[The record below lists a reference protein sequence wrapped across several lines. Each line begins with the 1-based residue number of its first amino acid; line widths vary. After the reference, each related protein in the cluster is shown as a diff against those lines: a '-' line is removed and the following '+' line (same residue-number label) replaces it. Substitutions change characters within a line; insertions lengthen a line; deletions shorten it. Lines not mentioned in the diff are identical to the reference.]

1 MNFTGPKDKRPGPG
15 VGVAARG
22 LALLLALA
30 APAFSQDEGL
40 MRALRFE
47 MQMEELTHA
56 AVLANKEGAALA
68 AGLAKPVKLPGI
80 LFSDLEHLRGVVK
93 KEWNAMYY
101 RDAIYINKSRM
112 LRYFGAEGVPEE
124 AVDWATL
131 LKDQRRKKAAA
142 RELAF
147 AYFHELVHLRQA
159 EIGAGADLP
168 ELESELEA
176 FLRSSLFFQEET
188 RRDPALLAR
197 YAAEPVY
204 GKILKSSFAGSAAQ
218 DFFLVCLGKKGYRD
232 YLAAMYRGS
241 VAVAAGPVDGD
252 DPRRRAFVR
261 SVDALF
267 DRAWPRL
274 WLGAALTGG
283 RAALAAGSYPR
294 ALRCLLPQPGEAAAY
309 GLAAEELKE
318 VRAAGEQALA
328 AALGALRAGEKGDF
342 EMYAYIFRAVE
353 EAHARLGR
361 ALPPDIAALRPELYA
376 RAGKFYSEK
385 AAAETSAAWRGY
397 LRNQEQYFT
406 PGGTGD

>member
-1 MNFTGPKDKRPGPG
+1 MLFTELKNKWPG
-15 VGVAARG
+15 V
-22 LALLLALA
+22 ALLLALA
-30 APAFSQDEGL
+30 APAFSQDESL

-47 MQMEELTHA
+47 MQMDDLTRA

-68 AGLAKPVKLPGI
+68 AGLAKPGLPRV
-80 LFSDLEHLRGVVK
+80 LFSDLEHLRGVVN

-101 RDAIYINKSRM
+101 HNDIYLNKSRV
-112 LRYFGAEGVPEE
+112 LRYFGVEGVPEE

-131 LKDQRRKKAAA
+131 LKDQRRKKAVA

-147 AYFHELVHLRQA
+147 AYFHELVHMRQA

-168 ELESELEA
+168 ALESELEA
-176 FLRSSLFFQEET
+176 FLRTSLFFQEET
-188 RRDPALLAR
+188 RKDPALLAR

-204 GKILKSSFAGSAAQ
+204 GKTRKSSFASSEAQ
-218 DFFLVCLGKKGYRD
+218 DYFLVCLGKKGYRENLD
-232 YLAAMYRGS
+232 ARYRGA

-252 DPRRRAFVR
+252 DPRRRAFVK
-261 SVDALF
+261 SVDSLF

-274 WLGAALTGG
+274 WLGAALAGG

-328 AALGALRAGEKGDF
+328 AALGALRAGAKGDF
-342 EMYAYIFRAVE
+342 EMYAYIFRGVE

-361 ALPPDIAALRPELYA
+361 KLPPDIAALRPGLYA

-385 AAAETSAAWRGY
+385 AAAEPSAAWRSY
-397 LRNQEQYFT
+397 LRNQEQYFNA
-406 PGGTGD
+406 GGIGY